1 MRLLALETSCD
12 ETAVAVVADR
22 GCVEVSYVTSQVHL
36 HSPFGGVVPEVASR
50 AHQEWLALLVK
61 RALLESGREPSD
73 LDGIAVTRGPGLIG
87 ALLVGISF
95 AKALS
100 LGWGIPWIGINH
112 LEGHLASL
120 DLADP
125 PFTPPYV
132 ALLASGGHTEYLD
145 VSEDW
150 SIRYLG
156 GTHDDAAGEAF
167 DKVAAILELGYP
179 GGPAIESAAREY
191 SGALY
196 PFPRPM
202 KGREGCDISFSGLKT
217 AVLLAVQAEG
227 GAPADGAVPRWA
239 ASFQRA
245 AVEALT
251 DKLEAAAEMAGRKRI
266 ALVGGVAA
274 NGALRESVQALAL
287 RRGWDHAVCPL
298 KYCGDNAAMIA
309 AAAFHALPREGW
321 SPMALDAD
329 PRLSLCP

>member
-1 MRLLALETSCD
+1 M
-12 ETAVAVVADR
+12 
-22 GCVEVSYVTSQVHL
+22 EVSYVNSQVHL
-36 HSPFGGVVPEVASR
+36 HRPFGGVVPEVASR
-50 AHQEWLALLVK
+50 AHQEWLPLLVK

-87 ALLVGISF
+87 ALLVGVSF

-125 PFTPPYV
+125 PFDPPYV
-132 ALLASGGHTEYLD
+132 ALLVSGGHTEYLD

-167 DKVAAILELGYP
+167 DKVASILELGYP
-179 GGPAIESAAREY
+179 GGPAIEKAAREY
-191 SGALY
+191 SGGLH

-227 GAPADGAVPRWA
+227 GLPANGDTSRWA
-239 ASFQRA
+239 ASFQQA

-251 DKLEAAAEMAGRKRI
+251 DKLQAAADMAGRNRI

-274 NGALRESVQALAL
+274 NGALRESVRALAK
-287 RRGWDHAVCPL
+287 RRGWAHGVCPL
-298 KYCGDNAAMIA
+298 KYCGDNAAMIG
-309 AAAFHALPREGW
+309 AAAFRALPRESW
-321 SPMALDAD
+321 SPMELEAD